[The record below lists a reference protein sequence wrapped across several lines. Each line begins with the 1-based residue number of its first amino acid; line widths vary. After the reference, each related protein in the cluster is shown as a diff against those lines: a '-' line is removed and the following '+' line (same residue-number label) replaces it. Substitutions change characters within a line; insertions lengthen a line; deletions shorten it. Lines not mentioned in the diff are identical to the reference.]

1 MINSDK
7 VILHL
12 FDSGLL
18 TIPFE
23 YCITRDVSK
32 TMLVQNIP
40 ETIESKQLE
49 TEKINNAKYGDMDKS
64 DILSLC

>member
-49 TEKINNAKYGDMDKS
+49 TEKS
-64 DILSLC
+64 